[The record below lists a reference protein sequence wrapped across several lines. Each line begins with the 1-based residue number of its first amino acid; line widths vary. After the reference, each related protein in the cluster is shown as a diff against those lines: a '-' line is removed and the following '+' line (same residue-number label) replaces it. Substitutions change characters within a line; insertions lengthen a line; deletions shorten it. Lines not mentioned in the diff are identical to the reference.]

1 MRIALLLVL
10 AAFSF
15 GSLAL
20 AAGPAP
26 PAADVHQLQTV
37 VVSGIQPGPGLWK
50 VSKGDHIFWI
60 LGTVTPVPKGMQWY
74 APKTEAVLARTQEII
89 GAPGVVANVG
99 MGGMFKMA
107 FAMPTMLRAR
117 KNPDGK
123 TLREVLPADL
133 YTRWTA
139 LKKVYLAN
147 DKDVEEWRPI
157 FAAGELYGAAL
168 KQAGLAFDN
177 GAGKRI
183 EKVADKRNIKRTRT
197 VIEHQIKDPKRL
209 AKTFAKSEMD
219 DVACFRSMLDRLERD
234 VAHAAEQANAW
245 AVGNLPELTRLVQ
258 GDNMASCFEAITK
271 NEAMRSLG
279 MDGADKRSEAQWLQA
294 VDTALAANHTSF
306 GTLPVRKL
314 LEPNGLLAKLEA
326 KGYTVQAPE

>member
-1 MRIALLLVL
+1 MRSAVLLVL
-10 AAFSF
+10 ASLSF
-15 GSLAL
+15 GLPAL
-20 AAGPAP
+20 AASPAP

-37 VVSGIQPGPGLWK
+37 VVSGIQPGPGLWR
-50 VSKGDHIFWI
+50 VSKGDHVFWI
-60 LGTVTPVPKGMQWY
+60 LGTVTPVPRGMRWF

-89 GAPGVVANVG
+89 GAPGVTINVG

-139 LKKVYLAN
+139 LKQIYLGK
-147 DKDVEEWRPI
+147 DKSVEEWRPI
-157 FAAGELYGAAL
+157 FAAGELYQAAL
-168 KQAGLAFDN
+168 QRAGLAFDN
-177 GAGKRI
+177 GVGRRLD
-183 EKVADKRNIKRTRT
+183 KVADKRKIKRTRT
-197 VIEHQIKDPKRL
+197 VIEQQIKDPKRL
-209 AKTFAKSEMD
+209 AKSFYKSELD
-219 DVACFRSMLDRLERD
+219 DVACFRSMLDRLEQD

-258 GDNMASCFEAITK
+258 GDNLASCFEAITK

-314 LEPNGLLAKLEA
+314 LEPNGLLAKLQA
-326 KGYTVQAPE
+326 KGYTVLPPE